1 MKKNFSTKRKK
12 MHLRML
18 STFPPFDWYLNLNT
32 NPWDVPHRHRKVA
45 LIEHTLYGLLGFMA
59 SFLPNLKLAIMV
71 FVVAAT
77 IGTPIEVY
85 LGMKSRWIW
94 KFMKGRE
101 RREISFLFLS
111 MLINV
116 FIYYMIGAC
125 IANILFY

>member
-12 MHLRML
+12 RYLRML
-18 STFPPFDWYLNLNT
+18 SISSPFDWYINLNT
-32 NPWDVPHRHRKVA
+32 NPWDVPYRHRKVA

-59 SFLPNLKLAIMV
+59 SFLLNLKLAIMV

-77 IGTPIEVY
+77 IGTLIEVY
-85 LGMKSRWIW
+85 PGMKGRWIW

-116 FIYYMIGAC
+116 FIYYMICAC